1 MAAMAILWVWS
12 SGKQAGMVADTM
24 PAAFCP
30 TCPHSHANPPPSAVA
45 AAVGI
50 APDSMEMHLLR
61 MGKGLT
67 PAVKQKHAKL
77 AAALALCELM
87 GEAGAGEVVRRYGSE
102 GFLSPQRRQRRPAAE
117 AAGRRGQVDGECAAM
132 FCVVR
137 KLGLPSV
144 GREGGLAR
152 VWQQPRSAR
161 LMCSQLITC
170 LPLGV
175 QAMAAMLCDSAGW
188 WPLGEHDP
196 ALAPSH
202 AP

>member
-1 MAAMAILWVWS
+1 MSLMAAMAILWVWS

-102 GFLSPQRRQRRPAAE
+102 GFLSRSGVSAGQLQKLQGDAGKWMVCVRRCFVSLESWGCPL
-117 AAGRRGQVDGECAAM
+117 
-132 FCVVR
+132 
-137 KLGLPSV
+137 LG
-144 GREGGLAR
+144 GREGWQGYGSSPDLLA
-152 VWQQPRSAR
+152 
-161 LMCSQLITC
+161 LC
-170 LPLGV
+170 
-175 QAMAAMLCDSAGW
+175 AAS
-188 WPLGEHDP
+188 
-196 ALAPSH
+196 S
-202 AP
+202 